1 MEYFVDVILPIPIQ
15 SVFTYRI
22 NSDEARFLQPGMRV
36 LVSFGKSKIYTALVD
51 RIHQQK
57 PGVYEAKDIEQILDE
72 EPIVNERHLQ
82 FWKWIADYYMCTLGE
97 VMRAALSRQFLL
109 ESETLVMLNT
119 EASWEESQLSDEE
132 LLVVEALQLQAFLR
146 IEDIQKMLDKYRVLP
161 LIHSLV
167 AKNIVYSKEEA
178 REVYKPK
185 LTPFLRIH
193 ARYRSGENLKDL
205 LETLQRSPRQKE
217 AVMAF
222 FSMQSQTPKS
232 IKTRDFQKQYGLSS
246 AVIKALI
253 EKEIFEEY
261 TIREDRISFKNVVEA
276 TTKKLSRHQQQA
288 REQIENEFLQK
299 DVVLLHGVTSGGKTE
314 VYSQLIEKTLE
325 EGKQVLYMLP
335 EIALTTQLIDRLS
348 TVFGDKM
355 SVYHSRFSIQERIET
370 WYQVLE
376 NKHKGQLVIGAR
388 SAVFL
393 PFQKLGLIIV
403 DEEHEPSYKQFSPA
417 PRYHARDAAIVL
429 AKLFGAQVLLGS
441 ATPAIETY
449 YNAQIGKYGFAQLT
463 ERYGQVQL
471 PVIQFVNLKESHF
484 KKKMQGNFS
493 QELVSALSAA
503 FLAGNQ
509 AILFQNRRG
518 YSPTIACRTC
528 GHSPSCPHCDVTLTY
543 HQFNQQLRCHYCGYH
558 MAMQQSCMACGS
570 HLLDTVGLGT
580 EQIEEEVKKLF
591 PEIQPGRMDQ
601 DTTRSKNAYS
611 QLITRF
617 EEGEIDVLIGT
628 QMVAKG
634 LDFRKVTVV
643 GVIQADQLLNFP
655 DFRAHE
661 RCFQLLMQ
669 VAGRAGRTDVQGQ
682 VLIQSYYPE
691 HPVLQQVAHYDYE
704 GMYQKQLSERQKFHY
719 PPFYRLIKLTVKD
732 RKLIKMTQAAQW
744 LAETLKQVFGSHVL
758 GPEQPPVGRIRNEY
772 LTHIL
777 IKIPQQHSLTV
788 SKKNIRKAEK
798 AFKAIK
804 DYRSVKLV
812 IDVDCQ

>member
-1 MEYFVDVILPIPIQ
+1 MEYFVDVILPVPIQ

-22 NSDEARFLQPGMRV
+22 NADEARFLQPGMRV
-36 LVSFGKSKIYTALVD
+36 LVSFGKSNVYTGLVE

-57 PGVYEAKDIEQILDE
+57 PGVYQAKDIELILDE
-72 EPIVNERHLQ
+72 QPLVSELQLQ
-82 FWKWIADYYMCTLGE
+82 FWKWIAAYYMCTLGE

-109 ESETLVMLNT
+109 ESETVVMLNT

-132 LLVVEALQLQAFLR
+132 LLVVEALQIQAYLR
-146 IEDIQKMLDKYRVLP
+146 VEDIQKMLDKFRVLP
-161 LIHSLV
+161 LVHKLI

-185 LTPFLRIH
+185 LTKFLRINP
-193 ARYRSGENLKDL
+193 RFTSGENLKQL
-205 LETLQRSPRQKE
+205 LESLQRSPKQRE

-222 FSMQSQTPKS
+222 FSLQSQNKKS
-232 IKTRDFQKQYGLSS
+232 VKTRDFQKQFELSS
-246 AVIKALI
+246 SVIKALV
-253 EKEIFEEY
+253 EKQIFEEY
-261 TIREDRISFKNVVEA
+261 TIREDRISFDGMVDS
-276 TTKKLSRHQQQA
+276 TTKTLSVHQQQA
-288 REQIENEFLQK
+288 QEQIENEFLKK

-325 EGKQVLYMLP
+325 QGKQVLYMLP

-348 TVFGDKM
+348 SVFGNRM

-376 NKHKGQLVIGAR
+376 NRPKGQLVIGAR
-388 SAVFL
+388 SSVFL

-403 DEEHEPSYKQFSPA
+403 DEEHEPSYKQFNPA
-417 PRYHARDAAIVL
+417 PRYHGRDAAIVM
-429 AKLFGAQVLLGS
+429 AKLFGAKVLLGS

-449 YNAQIGKYGFAQLT
+449 YNAQTGKYGLAKLT

-471 PVIQFVNLKESHF
+471 PTIEFVNLKESYF
-484 KKKMQGNFS
+484 KKRMEGHFS
-493 QELVSALSAA
+493 KDLVAALSAT
-503 FLAGNQ
+503 FLVGNQ

-528 GHSPSCPHCDVTLTY
+528 GHSPQCPHCDVTLTY

-558 MAMQQSCMACGS
+558 IAMQQSCMACGS
-570 HLLDTVGLGT
+570 HLLDNIGLGT
-580 EQIEEEVKKLF
+580 EQIEEEVQALF

-601 DTTRSKNAYS
+601 DTTRSKNAYT

-634 LDFRKVTVV
+634 LDFRKVTLV
-643 GVIQADQLLNFP
+643 GVINADNLLNFP

-682 VLIQSYYPE
+682 VIIQSYYPE
-691 HPVLQQVAHYDYE
+691 HSILQQVARYDYE
-704 GMYQKQLSERQKFHY
+704 GMYQKQLSEREKFHY
-719 PPFYRLIKLTVKD
+719 PPFYRLIKLTLKD
-732 RKLIKMTQAAQW
+732 RKFLKMKQAAQW
-744 LAETLKQVFGSHVL
+744 LAETLKLVFGSHVL
-758 GPEQPPVGRIRNEY
+758 GPEPPPVGRIRNEY

-777 IKIPQQHSLTV
+777 IKIPQHQSLAI
-788 SKKNIRKAEK
+788 SKKNIQKAER

-804 DYRSVKLV
+804 EYRSVKLV
-812 IDVDCQ
+812 VDVDCQ